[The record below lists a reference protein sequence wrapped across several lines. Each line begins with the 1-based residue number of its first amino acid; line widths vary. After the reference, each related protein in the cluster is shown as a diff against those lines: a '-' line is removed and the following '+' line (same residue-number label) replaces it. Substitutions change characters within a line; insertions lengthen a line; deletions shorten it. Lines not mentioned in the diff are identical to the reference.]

1 MRTKQPLVLSFMPSP
16 SSKLQMLPLKEL
28 FNVQLSSLGVFY
40 QINDIFMIGPSF
52 AQDFH
57 RILRKCS
64 STSRAVRDGF
74 RAIFTALIW
83 SRHRAASWS
92 DIDISRGSLALE
104 RLRNAQPST
113 LEEAISIAVLGPTI
127 AAFDCLTMC
136 SGALLVLRHSLSLIK
151 PWYSQMSQDAE
162 LDPIL
167 ISPIL
172 WDTVNCLVTGDVPV
186 LEYRFRNLY
195 LVDRVAGMCTTLMP
209 MLYQLCLLGHKIRDS
224 TVEDHFQ
231 SLRTLQRRLTLWSP
245 VLQQESPGRLTGDD
259 ISAMVSQALMYRSA
273 SLLVIHRLS
282 NPLGTADA
290 TGKELADGI
299 IGLLQNY
306 LTQRG
311 PESKLQH
318 VNFPVFLA
326 MLETTEVPKAIFKV
340 LTVLSVTSITE
351 LKLKSVIDRVW
362 EQRTKGYSGML
373 YDLLRSGTDF
383 VVVP

>member
-1 MRTKQPLVLSFMPSP
+1 MRPEQPLALSFIPSP
-16 SSKLQMLPLKEL
+16 SSKLQLLPLRDL
-28 FNVQLSSLGVFY
+28 FDVQSSSVGFFY

-83 SRHRAASWS
+83 RRHRAANWS
-92 DIDISRGSLALE
+92 DIDISRGSSALE
-104 RLRNAQPST
+104 RLRTAQPST
-113 LEEAISIAVLGPTI
+113 LDEAISLAALGPTI
-127 AAFDCLTMC
+127 AAFDCLTTC
-136 SGALLVLRHSLSLIK
+136 TGALLVLRHSLSLIK

-167 ISPIL
+167 IAPIL

-186 LEYRFRNLY
+186 LEYGFRDLY

-209 MLYQLCLLGHKIRDS
+209 MLYQLCVLGHRIRDS
-224 TVEDHFQ
+224 TAEDYSQ
-231 SLRTLQRRLTLWSP
+231 SLRTLKRRLTLWSP
-245 VLQQESPGRLTGDD
+245 VLQQESPGRLTRDD

-282 NPLGTADA
+282 NPLGTGDA
-290 TGKELADGI
+290 TGKALADEI
-299 IGLLQNY
+299 IRLLEDY
-306 LTQRG
+306 LARRG
-311 PESKLQH
+311 PDSKLQH

-326 MLETTEVPKAIFKV
+326 MLETTEVPKNIFKV
-340 LTVLSVTSITE
+340 LTALSITSISE
-351 LKLKSVIDRVW
+351 RKLTSVVDHVW

-373 YDLLRSGTDF
+373 YDLLRSGPDF
-383 VVVP
+383 ITVP